1 MVQNQM
7 FLIKVREAFEVID
20 KFLDWWSDFFAMY
33 DKTPTIK
40 QIVDK
45 FQEENREFNSDIL
58 KKYHVVH
65 MLLEYQDDLY
75 FNWYIKER
83 AKIIVGLP
91 KNYRATY
98 VVTKQFRTMMNT
110 FIFKHVFNECCKEEV
125 ERKRNKTYAL
135 NVLYYKKLLPYE
147 ILNFKDNTF

>member
-7 FLIKVREAFEVID
+7 FVIKVREAFEVID

-45 FQEENREFNSDIL
+45 FQEENRAFNSDIL

-83 AKIIVGLP
+83 AKITVGLP
-91 KNYRATY
+91 KKLPGY
-98 VVTKQFRTMMNT
+98 
-110 FIFKHVFNECCKEEV
+110 ICCD
-125 ERKRNKTYAL
+125 KT
-135 NVLYYKKLLPYE
+135 
-147 ILNFKDNTF
+147 I